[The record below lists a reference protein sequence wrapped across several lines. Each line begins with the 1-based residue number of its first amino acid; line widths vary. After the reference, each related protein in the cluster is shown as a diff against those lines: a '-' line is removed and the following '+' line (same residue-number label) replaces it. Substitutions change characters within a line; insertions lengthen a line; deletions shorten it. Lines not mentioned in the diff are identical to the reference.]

1 MELIFRPASPAD
13 KTAVE
18 RLFKSAQIPQAR
30 RTGLEIMSAGMHW
43 LDDAIARRRV
53 YCGLIDGEMIGAA
66 VTSLKDGTSLNIDHM
81 AVLPGNQRRGIGGW
95 MLSCIEATARIE
107 DCTKISFTTAAMM
120 SELLH
125 LGSRF
130 GFHET
135 RRALME
141 DTGNPHAHVYM
152 EKVL

>member
-1 MELIFRPASPAD
+1 MELIFRPASSAD
-13 KTAVE
+13 RIAVE
-18 RLFKSAQIPQAR
+18 RLIRSAQIPQAR
-30 RTGLEIMSAGMHW
+30 RTGLEIMSGGMHW

-53 YCGLIDGEMIGAA
+53 YCGLVDGVMTGAA
-66 VTSLKDGTSLNIDHM
+66 VTSRKDGTNLHIDHM

-95 MLSCIEATARIE
+95 MLSCIEATARNE
-107 DCTKISFTTAAMM
+107 DCTKISFRTAAMM

-135 RRALME
+135 SRALME